1 MAGTHS
7 PVSGRKPSLQ
17 PEGLSWQQ
25 VTAAISALGDPAS
38 EAQLA
43 TLCGL
48 LAQFTD
54 ANEDPRSSPHL
65 RATAPDRL
73 EPLAA
78 LLARPDVAHR
88 PGDTRLLALRALK
101 VLARRQDVRLR
112 CTQHMLDVVAPLLEP
127 AAGGAAAGLASE
139 AANALSNLCY
149 EPANCSGLVRA
160 GGVARLLKLLAAG
173 GAGPEAHLNAAGA
186 LQTLSFQPDGRAA
199 LLKASGVA
207 ALLRR
212 LASTSSSSSSDASS
226 AAEGGDAGS
235 DGKLQQ
241 RLAGALHNLSSSAEG
256 IAAIRQQG
264 GTATMAHL
272 LASPH
277 AGVALAAAGALQNMS
292 REAEARAE
300 IRAHPDAIA
309 SLAALLI
316 GLDTQARLGGR
327 RWHSRAI
334 RAGWQWGAGQTG
346 Q

>member
-1 MAGTHS
+1 MEWTLLKIRLLLPPPTLFRALRVSVFATWALQHDGQPEMAGTHS

-48 LAQFTD
+48 LAQFTA

-88 PGDTRLLALRALK
+88 PGDTRLLSLRALK

-112 CTQHMLDVVAPLLEP
+112 CTQHVLDVVAPLLEP

-212 LASTSSSSSSDASS
+212 LASTSSSSSSNASS
-226 AAEGGDAGS
+226 AAEAQ
-235 DGKLQQ
+235 L
-241 RLAGALHNLSSSAEG
+241 R
-256 IAAIRQQG
+256 
-264 GTATMAHL
+264 
-272 LASPH
+272 ASPH